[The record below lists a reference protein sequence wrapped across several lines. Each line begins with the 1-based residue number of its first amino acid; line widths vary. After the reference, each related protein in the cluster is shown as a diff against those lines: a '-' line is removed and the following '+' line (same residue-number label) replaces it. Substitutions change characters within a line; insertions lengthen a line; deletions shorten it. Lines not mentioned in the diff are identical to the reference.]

1 MTQIGNAYAQGLYD
15 LAKDEGIAQIILEEL
30 NALETGFSQEPDFL
44 RLLSV
49 SNLPKEERCRIL
61 DDSFRGKLHPYLLNF
76 LKLLTEKGYARHFLD
91 CCEAY
96 REQYNEDNDVL
107 TVTAVTA
114 VAMSK
119 KQIKKLTEKLEKLTG
134 KTVQLVNRVNPECL
148 GGVRL
153 DYDGKRVDGTIRC
166 RLDEIRTL
174 LKNTVL

>member
-15 LAKDEGIAQIILEEL
+15 LAKDEGLVDIILEEM
-30 NALETGFSQEPDFL
+30 NALEIGFSQEPGFL
-44 RLLSV
+44 RLLSA

-76 LKLLTEKGYARHFLD
+76 LKILTEKGYARHFLD
-91 CCEAY
+91 CCKAY
-96 REQYNEDNDVL
+96 REQFNEDNGIL
-107 TVTAVTA
+107 TVSAVTA
-114 VAMSK
+114 VAMHPA
-119 KQIKKLTEKLEKLTG
+119 QIEKLTEKLGKLTG
-134 KTVQLVNRVNPECL
+134 KTVQLMNRVDPECL

-153 DYDGKRVDGTIRC
+153 DYDGKWVDGTVRC